1 MKNFVQLALLGLLV
15 MSALFS
21 ADLFAS
27 VGTGGGL
34 PYEGPLANIR
44 NSFTGPIAFTLSIL
58 GLIVCGASLIF
69 GGDMNGF
76 VRGFFIVVL
85 VISLLV
91 AAQNILATLFGRGAL
106 MVQQQQHVPDAAFS
120 AVIMLVLIGL
130 FTYSRDKKAVTTH
143 Q

>member
-1 MKNFVQLALLGLLV
+1 MKNLVQLALLGLLV
-15 MSALFS
+15 VSALFS

-34 PYEGPLANIR
+34 PYESPLASIR

-91 AAQNILATLFGRGAL
+91 ASQNILATLFGRGAL
-106 MVQQQQHVPDAAFS
+106 MIQQQPHTPDAAFS
-120 AVIMLVLIGL
+120 AVVMLIAIGL
-130 FTYSRDKKAVTTH
+130 FTYSREKQAAFTR

>member
-1 MKNFVQLALLGLLV
+1 MKHLVQLALLGLLV

-106 MVQQQQHVPDAAFS
+106 MVQQQHVPDAAFS

-130 FTYSRDKKAVTTH
+130 FAYSRDKKAVTTH